1 VTQQVDVS
9 VLRPDDLLNLEISA
23 VNLRLDATDGA
34 HPMLVVDDPQE
45 PALLVVRF
53 PAQTTF
59 EEAFFDDSPSGD
71 PNDPGA
77 LPPEQKQD
85 PPKPPPAPPPGMH
98 TIAGSPPGKV
108 RFRLG
113 GDSRLVFRVP
123 PQAQIPYTIEGLL
136 DWSPFDLVVAPIA
149 DVPAGGAPPADPT
162 IREPAATEST
172 LQLPFRLHLS
182 PTHATGWV
190 HATGV
195 VEHDGRAELWHTRLA
210 ARGRDGALREADD
223 EHTIG
228 LRAIWSPDY
237 APGQPVPSPG
247 QSGMSDALAPMDI
260 ADRHQIV
267 ILTSAF
273 DGYAKN
279 AYRRFV
285 PTPIQAR
292 MVMLSP
298 LGGWLRSFGAWD
310 PPTKIKPRRRLGG
323 IRLDEV
329 FRRSELLRIAG
340 GEAPHA
346 IVPDREVVQP
356 APAPAPAPQA
366 AQAASGRFAGP
377 VSSATLNLDPELSSL
392 TRFELDKDGALDL
405 SQWAH
410 VAAQGRDHYVRIVYE
425 GRFKDIGHRASLVKV
440 TERRFEP
447 PAPGAPPVA
456 YLRQY
461 MYIVVREPERVY
473 SGLAD
478 DGRGLPFRRLRLT
491 TLVTPHIN
499 YPYPPSPAAI
509 TDRSFW
515 VMVGGADFHF
525 HGYGEDHDGRPVDF
539 NRALIFV
546 PNSETQLAD
555 INTKTRNA
563 AARARLRMAV
573 PGQKLA
579 YAPGGG
585 GDNTTF
591 VTQSI
596 DVDNEGD
603 AREPFFSPRM
613 WKADVVVPAVEAL
626 TGAGSVTQIRYEKTY
641 LAGGF
646 GAAANKT
653 GLFAQV
659 VHQKG
664 DVLDDTG
671 GLAVAFNAQQ
681 AGGFSTPSLDVK
693 CLTRATGPLGGTPDQ
708 ALADAFVPADVFK
721 KGLAT
726 LFGVFDLADLVPG
739 AGSASDRAP
748 KMVTRREAS
757 AIVTELDWVSPVDSL
772 PLGIVEFQANG
783 DTQLTVNAELRKE
796 IGAAGAGSFK
806 LDGRLNHF
814 QIEFIKSLQIRF
826 DAFTF
831 AVRAGSKT
839 DVDVALDAAQPV
851 LFKGDLAFVEGLR
864 QIIPPGVFGDGVSID
879 LIAAP
884 PGVKAG
890 LSIGLPPAVVGVFSL
905 KNIAFSAGL
914 TIPFVSGK
922 PVVEFGFARRDQPF
936 LLAVMIFGG
945 GGFFHIELDTDGMRM
960 LEASFEFGA
969 TAALDIGVASG
980 EVHIMAGIYFKM
992 EKKPVAGLPGEQMV
1006 SSLSGYLRC
1015 GGSLSVLGIVR
1026 ISVEFLL
1033 SFTYYAAPEDKA
1045 KGRATLTV
1053 EIEVLCFSKSIEL
1066 TVERAFGG
1074 KGGDPT
1080 FEQMFDTPELWAEYA
1095 AAFA

>member
-1 VTQQVDVS
+1 MTPQVDVS

-23 VNLRLDATDGA
+23 VNLRLDATDA
-34 HPMLVVDDPQE
+34 ARPLLVVDDPQE
-45 PALLVVRF
+45 AALLVVRF

-59 EEAFFDDSPSGD
+59 EEAFFDDSPGDD

-77 LPPEQKQD
+77 LPPEQKED
-85 PPKPPPAPPPGMH
+85 PPKPAPAPPPGMQ
-98 TIAGSPPGKV
+98 TIAAHPPGKV

-113 GDSRLVFRVP
+113 DESRLVFRVP
-123 PQAQIPYTIEGLL
+123 ADARIPYTIEGLL
-136 DWSPFDLVVAPIA
+136 DWSAFELAVAPIA
-149 DVPAGGAPPADPT
+149 DVPSGGTPPADQT
-162 IREPAATEST
+162 IREPAPTEST

-182 PTHATGWV
+182 PTHDAGWA

-195 VEHDGRAELWHTRLA
+195 VEHAGRAELWHTRLA
-210 ARGRDGALREADD
+210 ARAGDGTLREAGD

-237 APGQPVPSPG
+237 KPGQPVPSPG
-247 QSGMSDALAPMDI
+247 KSGMSDALAPMDI

-279 AYRRFV
+279 AFQRFV
-285 PTPIQAR
+285 PTPVQAR
-292 MVMLSP
+292 TVMLSP

-329 FRRSELLRIAG
+329 FGHAERLQIARG
-340 GEAPHA
+340 DAPPAIAREPEA
-346 IVPDREVVQP
+346 VDR

-366 AQAASGRFAGP
+366 ARLATAGRSGLVAGSAA
-377 VSSATLNLDPELSSL
+377 LNLDPVLVGL
-392 TRFELDKDGALDL
+392 TLFDLDENGALDL

-499 YPYPPSPAAI
+499 YPYVSPAAI

-525 HGYGEDHDGRPVDF
+525 HGHGEDHDGRPVDF

-546 PNSETQLAD
+546 PNSETKLAD
-555 INTKTRNA
+555 INTATRKA

-573 PGQKLA
+573 PGQKVA

-591 VTQSI
+591 ATQSI
-596 DVDNEGD
+596 DVENEGD
-603 AREPFFSPRM
+603 AREAFFSPRM

-626 TGAGSVTQIRYEKTY
+626 TGAGTVTQIRYEKTY

-653 GLFAQV
+653 GLFAEV
-659 VHQKG
+659 VHQQG
-664 DVLDDTG
+664 DMLDDSG

-681 AGGFSTPSLDVK
+681 AGGFSTPSLDVR
-693 CLTRATGPLGGTPDQ
+693 CLTRATGPLGGRPAQ
-708 ALADAFVPADVFK
+708 ALADSFVPTDVFK

-739 AGSASDRAP
+739 AGAASDRAP
-748 KMVTRREAS
+748 KMVTRREAN
-757 AIVTELDWVSPVDSL
+757 AIVTELDWVSPVGSL

-783 DTQLTVNAELRKE
+783 DTKLTVHGELRKE
-796 IGAAGAGSFK
+796 LGAADGSFK

-831 AVRAGSKT
+831 AVRTGAKT
-839 DVDVALDAAQPV
+839 DVNVGLDTAQPV
-851 LFKGDLAFVEGLR
+851 LFKGDLEFVEGLR
-864 QIIPPGVFGDGVSID
+864 KIIPPGVFGDGVSID

-905 KNIAFSAGL
+905 KNVAFSAGL

-936 LLAVMIFGG
+936 LLAVTIFGG

-960 LEASFEFGA
+960 LDAAFEFGA

-992 EKKPVAGLPGEQMV
+992 EKKPVEGLPGEHMV
-1006 SSLSGYLRC
+1006 SALSGYLRC

-1026 ISVEFLL
+1026 VSVEFLL
-1033 SFTYYAAPEDKA
+1033 SFTYYAPPVDKA

-1080 FEQMFDTPELWAEYA
+1080 FEQMIDTPELWAEYA
-1095 AAFA
+1095 AAYA